1 MATTTTAPEAPKL
14 SGFHPKR
21 RTTFHD
27 RSLLYLFSYDVEVET
42 DPQTI
47 GFFPGG
53 VRFNMVARRNK
64 SRAYNVMRDR
74 TVAGFGVPAISG
86 ELDWGSDWIYWR
98 EDDVEFSQVRLTIT
112 TDEGAHIHGSYPV
125 VAYLGLGGFRRLVS
139 EKDKV
144 GKEDSPVEG
153 RFITTPRFETASPAY
168 RWINDLQCV
177 GFGRLQLIRSEFRRL
192 SYDVYGLT

>member
-1 MATTTTAPEAPKL
+1 MATPTPEAPKL

>member
-1 MATTTTAPEAPKL
+1 MSALNQAAPLANH
-14 SGFHPKR
+14 HPR
-21 RTTFHD
+21 RRSTFHD
-27 RSLLYLFSYDVEVET
+27 RTLLYLFSYDVEVET

-53 VRFNMVARRNK
+53 VRFNMLARRNL

-74 TVAGFGVPAISG
+74 TIAGLGVPAISG
-86 ELDWGSDWIYWR
+86 QLDWGSDWIYWR

-112 TDEGAHIHGSYPV
+112 TEDDQVIHGTYPV
-125 VAYLGLGGFRRLVS
+125 IAYLGLGNYRRLVS
-139 EKDKV
+139 EKDKI

-153 RFITTPRFETASPAY
+153 RFITTPRFESTSPRY

-177 GFGRLQLIRSEFRRL
+177 SFGRLQLIRSEFRRL